1 MAPKNSATKQD
12 DERKSRPS
20 EPPING
26 GKCPTLYHRWDIKFA
41 GTIIESLQCNNQ
53 LYPLKDCPICPE
65 MFESEPTS
73 SENQTFHL
81 TVKQTRVSTFQIGVG
96 NRSDVPVWLDSVL
109 VFDADGKLVK
119 ILVKKPVLLGAAL
132 EKGISKDIVTV
143 EEMVLTVG
151 RTYRVILKGKS
162 GDDNS
167 QEHCKLIIE
176 QYRLTEDESKVN
188 SKRTEFNLTKLRPF
202 IISPLVSAM
211 YTNHSKIDDSSMQKD
226 LLELIETSKQ
236 EFSPSNY
243 GQQIDLLNQIELHH
257 LLQEFGKY
265 TLQKPVIQATESPL
279 HYNISIEQFA
289 VRPSLLSEDVRVQFV
304 KEEKSKNVFG
314 YISKIT
320 AEMIVILVEKRVD
333 IDDVTR
339 VVFHV
344 DRSTF
349 QLEQTAVVL
358 MKEPLVEQ
366 ICFPTAVTGG
376 PVEAIDSFEW
386 FRPGI
391 TSNKEQMVAVM
402 SIVNQTSFPAPYILF
417 GPPGTG
423 KTSTLVE
430 AIAQVYKLRPTANIL
445 VTATSNFAANELTCR
460 LLQVIPSSSIFRYF
474 SRTSG
479 KKIDEINWDIV
490 EFSNLAGSSTGNIC
504 HEDIY
509 GSRVVVTTLTMT
521 GRLVQAQINPK
532 HFSYIFIDECGSAK
546 EITSLIPI
554 AGLATHNQ
562 EINASI
568 VLAGDPKQLGPVLQY
583 ELLKQTVHSQSMLE
597 RLMNLPLYAQDPET
611 NEYNGKVVSQLRQ
624 SFRSHAKL
632 LEFCNQQFYNGMLQA
647 KAPYDIQERAVGWW
661 RLPNRKCPIILHP
674 VDGQTEQD
682 KHNFSLFNRKECW
695 KVMFYVG
702 DMLNKGINGRSV
714 TQSDIGIVSPYVQQ
728 VRYLK
733 NCCKSRDWTD
743 IEIGSVEQFQ
753 GKEKAIMLISTVRS
767 RCKNV
772 GFLADAARLN
782 VMLTRARSL
791 MIVIGNPETLRLDPL
806 WEKFIEFCRQNG
818 AIARPH
824 DRKPKLNGKETNSDS
839 EVTASTGESLASMNS
854 LMAAIPDD

>member
-188 SKRTEFNLTKLRPF
+188 SKRYLLWYDTSTYSKCSLCRTEFNLTKLRPF

-376 PVEAIDSFEW
+376 PVEAIDSVL
-386 FRPGI
+386 G
-391 TSNKEQMVAVM
+391 SSAD
-402 SIVNQTSFPAPYILF
+402 
-417 GPPGTG
+417 G
-423 KTSTLVE
+423 KRKIRNRLEPRRVHRT
-430 AIAQVYKLRPTANIL
+430 LRPVVGAPQRRKNRKNLTKQAREALLLPNYRTLLTAWRPVVVVGAPQRRKNRKNL
-445 VTATSNFAANELTCR
+445 TKPAREALLLPNYRTLLTAWRPVVVVGAPQRRKNRKNLTKPAR
-460 LLQVIPSSSIFRYF
+460 EALLLPNY
-474 SRTSG
+474 RTLLTAWRPVVVVG
-479 KKIDEINWDIV
+479 APQRRKNRKNLTKPAREALLLPNYRTLLTAWRPVVVVGAPQRRKNRKNLTKPAREALLLPNYRTLLTAWRPVVVVGAPPREEKKI
-490 EFSNLAGSSTGNIC
+490 
-504 HEDIY
+504 
-509 GSRVVVTTLTMT
+509 
-521 GRLVQAQINPK
+521 
-532 HFSYIFIDECGSAK
+532 AK
-546 EITSLIPI
+546 I
-554 AGLATHNQ
+554 
-562 EINASI
+562 
-568 VLAGDPKQLGPVLQY
+568 
-583 ELLKQTVHSQSMLE
+583 
-597 RLMNLPLYAQDPET
+597 
-611 NEYNGKVVSQLRQ
+611 
-624 SFRSHAKL
+624 
-632 LEFCNQQFYNGMLQA
+632 
-647 KAPYDIQERAVGWW
+647 
-661 RLPNRKCPIILHP
+661 
-674 VDGQTEQD
+674 
-682 KHNFSLFNRKECW
+682 
-695 KVMFYVG
+695 
-702 DMLNKGINGRSV
+702 
-714 TQSDIGIVSPYVQQ
+714 
-728 VRYLK
+728 
-733 NCCKSRDWTD
+733 
-743 IEIGSVEQFQ
+743 
-753 GKEKAIMLISTVRS
+753 
-767 RCKNV
+767 
-772 GFLADAARLN
+772 
-782 VMLTRARSL
+782 
-791 MIVIGNPETLRLDPL
+791 
-806 WEKFIEFCRQNG
+806 
-818 AIARPH
+818 
-824 DRKPKLNGKETNSDS
+824 
-839 EVTASTGESLASMNS
+839 
-854 LMAAIPDD
+854 